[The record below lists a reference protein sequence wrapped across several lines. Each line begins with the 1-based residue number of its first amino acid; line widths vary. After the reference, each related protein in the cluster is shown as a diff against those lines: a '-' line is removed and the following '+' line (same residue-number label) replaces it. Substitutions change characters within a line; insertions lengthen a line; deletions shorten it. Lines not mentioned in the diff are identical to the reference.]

1 MPNISYK
8 IVDSETGNC
17 AGTGS
22 PGELLLKYGS
32 TIILDL
38 STFISTHRAPHLMK
52 GYFNNDQANKDSFSG
67 DWFRTGDVVVT
78 DEDGDIFIVDRIKD
92 MIKVKG
98 YQVSP
103 TELEAEIRLAPG
115 VADVAVI
122 GVPHPQAGEVP
133 RAFIVPSS
141 ADVSAES
148 VQEFLSGRLAKY
160 KQLTGGIVIMES
172 LPKSPTGKVL
182 RKELRAL

>member
-1 MPNISYK
+1 
-8 IVDSETGNC
+8 
-17 AGTGS
+17 
-22 PGELLLKYGS
+22 
-32 TIILDL
+32 
-38 STFISTHRAPHLMK
+38 MK
-52 GYFNNDQANKDSFSG
+52 GYFNNEQANKDSFCG

-78 DEDGDIFIVDRIKD
+78 DADGEIYIVDRIKD

-103 TELEAEIRLAPG
+103 TELEDEIRLAPG

-122 GVPHPQAGEVP
+122 GVPHPQSGEAP
-133 RAFIVPSS
+133 RAFIVPRS
-141 ADVSAES
+141 AEVSAES
-148 VQEFLSGRLAKY
+148 IQEFLTGRLARY
-160 KQLTGGIVIMES
+160 KQLTGGIVITES

>member
-1 MPNISYK
+1 M
-8 IVDSETGNC
+8 T
-17 AGTGS
+17 
-22 PGELLLKYGS
+22 
-32 TIILDL
+32 
-38 STFISTHRAPHLMK
+38 
-52 GYFNNDQANKDSFSG
+52 GYFNNEQANKEAFSG

-122 GVPHPQAGEVP
+122 GVPDHAAGEVP
-133 RAFIVPSS
+133 RAFIVTSS
-141 ADVSAES
+141 SDVTAES
-148 VQEFLSGRLAKY
+148 IQEFLSGRLAKY
-160 KQLTGGIVIMES
+160 KQLKGGIVILDT

-182 RKELRAL
+182 RKELRTL